1 MDALTL
7 ERHIKKS
14 SLIGNVIS
22 LGTALIV
29 ALGVCYGFY
38 YSTTAKLNMHTSD
51 IIEIKNDVSSI
62 KNDIANIAV
71 FKGMSEVERINLQDR
86 VSRIENKQDKILD
99 VLNTIQVN
107 TSK

>member
-14 SLIGNVIS
+14 SLISNVVS

-29 ALGVCYGFY
+29 ALGVGYGFY
-38 YSTTAKLNMHTSD
+38 YSTTATLERHSAD
-51 IIEIKNDVSSI
+51 ITEIKTDVSAI
-62 KNDIANIAV
+62 KTDMANIAV
-71 FKGMSEVERINLQDR
+71 FKGMTEVERVNLQDR
-86 VSRIENKQDKILD
+86 VSRIENKQDRILD
-99 VLNTIQVN
+99 ILNTIQSN